1 MGTIRTDVLEL
12 ESMPFFN
19 FVDSE
24 ALNKADKLDEKEY
37 LKLEDR
43 FELEAFKRQVELHPE
58 VLTAENMTL
67 IFKYVLL
74 YYRAGYAELEKAKS
88 TFTDFQTL
96 VDQQQEHL
104 DKLTNTE
111 NTETL
116 QKEVDRL
123 RSSCKWIEDQH
134 DKMVR
139 WNWIISGLAALFLLL

>member
-1 MGTIRTDVLEL
+1 
-12 ESMPFFN
+12 MPFFN

-37 LKLEDR
+37 LKLEDQ
-43 FELEAFKRQVELHPE
+43 FELESFKRQIELHPE

-88 TFTDFQTL
+88 TFADFQAL
-96 VDQQQEHL
+96 VDQQQDHL
-104 DKLTNTE
+104 NRLTNTE

-116 QKEVDRL
+116 QKEVERWKHN
-123 RSSCKWIEDQH
+123 CKWAEQQH